1 MIKYLSRAMPAE
13 TSLSRLGAWALST
26 CSQADFPLFSPARS
40 VSDGIRLCLLMS
52 ASLILAA
59 CTERSMD
66 GPHPSVPVHWSN
78 AGGTVA
84 AVETEMSWWRNF
96 NDPQLDRLIDTALA
110 RNNDLA
116 KAAMNARRAWLVSA
130 RTGDPLQLGS
140 QAALSAR
147 DERRLDSGGSQ
158 SDSGGSMQLKA
169 SYTID
174 LWRRLALERDM
185 SRWAQEASEAD
196 HENVRLTIIGT
207 TADLYWKLGYFNQR
221 LASAEESLLTAVR
234 TQRLVHAQSVAGT
247 VSALERREAEQTVLT
262 QRSSLSQLRQAQ
274 TEARNALALLIDS
287 TPTDDFLAA
296 VVEQEPQELPS
307 GTLPAVQE
315 GLPATLLRRR
325 PDLRAAEL
333 NLRRSLA
340 LADIVRTRYYPALT
354 LTGALGSSSTSLGQL
369 LRNPAAILGAD
380 LTLPFMDL
388 KALRLDTKI
397 AQTEYET
404 AVIDF
409 RQALYQAF
417 VDVENALSA
426 RGHLAGQADL
436 QAQNLVA
443 ARDAER
449 LYAIR
454 YRAGAVTLR
463 TWLDAQESLRTAE
476 TLLAQARLSQLQNL
490 NTLYQA
496 LGGDARSSGTS
507 RDGSW

>member
-1 MIKYLSRAMPAE
+1 MIKYLSRDIPAGADLP
-13 TSLSRLGAWALST
+13 SLGGRVSPSVR
-26 CSQADFPLFSPARS
+26 QAKFLLFIPVRS
-40 VSDGIRLCLLMS
+40 VSDGIRRCLLMS
-52 ASLILAA
+52 ASLILVA
-59 CTERSMD
+59 CAERGVD
-66 GPHPSVPVHWSN
+66 RPHPPVPVYWANS
-78 AGGTVA
+78 GGAA
-84 AVETEMSWWRNF
+84 AVLETEMSWWRSF

-110 RNNDLA
+110 RNNYLA
-116 KAAMNARRAWLVSA
+116 KAAMSVRKAQLVSA
-130 RTGDPLQLGS
+130 RTGDPLQFGP
-140 QAALSAR
+140 QAALGAR
-147 DERRLDSGGSQ
+147 SEHLLDSGGRR
-158 SDSGGSMQLKA
+158 SDSSGSMQLKA

-174 LWRRLALERDM
+174 LWGRLARVRDM

-196 HENVRLTIIGT
+196 HENVRLNIIGL

-234 TQRLVHAQSVAGT
+234 TQRLVHAQSVAGA

-274 TEARNALALLIDS
+274 TETRNALALLIDS

-296 VVEQEPQELPS
+296 AVGQEPQALPS
-307 GTLPAVQE
+307 GALPAVQE
-315 GLPATLLRRR
+315 GLPATLLSRR
-325 PDLRAAEL
+325 PDLLAAEL

-340 LADIVRTRYYPALT
+340 QVDIVRTRYYPSLAM
-354 LTGALGSSSTSLGQL
+354 TGALGISSISLGKV
-369 LRNPAAILGAD
+369 LRSPAAILGAD

-397 AQTEYET
+397 AQAEYET

-409 RQALYQAF
+409 RQVLYQAF

-426 RGHLAGQADL
+426 REHLAEQADL

-443 ARDAER
+443 AREAER

-454 YRAGAVTLR
+454 YRAGAVALR

-476 TLLAQARLSQLQNL
+476 TMLAQARLSQLQNL
-490 NTLYQA
+490 NTLYLA
-496 LGGDARSSGTS
+496 LGGDTRSPDAS
-507 RDGSW
+507 RDESQ

>member
-13 TSLSRLGAWALST
+13 SRMSRLRGRVLPT
-26 CSQADFPLFSPARS
+26 GRQAHFPSCGPARS
-40 VSDGIRLCLLMS
+40 VGHGIRLCLMIS
-52 ASLILAA
+52 ASLVLGA
-59 CTERSMD
+59 CAERGVD
-66 GPHPSVPVHWSN
+66 RPQPPIPVHWAN
-78 AGGTVA
+78 AGGAGA
-84 AVETEMSWWRNF
+84 AVTSEMSWWRSF
-96 NDPQLDRLIDTALA
+96 DDPQLDRLIDTALA

-116 KAAMNARRAWLVSA
+116 KAAMNVRKAKLVSA
-130 RTGDPLQLGS
+130 RTGDPLQAGPR
-140 QAALSAR
+140 AALITR
-147 DERRLDSGGSQ
+147 DEYRLDNGDSQ
-158 SDSGGSMQLKA
+158 SDSSGLLQLKA
-169 SYTID
+169 SYTIG
-174 LWRRLALERDM
+174 LWGRLALERDM

-196 HENVRLTIIGT
+196 QDNVRLNIIGM

-234 TQRLVHAQSVAGT
+234 TQRLVHAQSVAGA

-274 TEARNALALLIDS
+274 TETRNALALLIDS
-287 TPTDDFLAA
+287 TPSDDFLAA
-296 VVEQEPQELPS
+296 VVGQEPQALPS
-307 GTLPAVQE
+307 GALPAVQE
-315 GLPATLLRRR
+315 GLPATLLSRR
-325 PDLRAAEL
+325 PDLRTAEL

-340 LADIVRTRYYPALT
+340 QVDIVRTQYYPTLV
-354 LTGALGSSSTSLGQL
+354 LTGALGSSSTSLGQV

-404 AVIDF
+404 AVLDF
-409 RQALYQAF
+409 RQVLYQAF

-426 RGHLAGQADL
+426 RGHLAEQAYL

-443 ARDAER
+443 AREAER

-463 TWLDAQESLRTAE
+463 TWLDAQESRRTAE
-476 TLLAQARLSQLQNL
+476 ILLAQARLSQLQNL

-496 LGGDARSSGTS
+496 LGGDARSPDAW
-507 RDGSW
+507 RDGAR